1 MNFKETE
8 SKIYELVTNF
18 NMWLIKHYEDP
29 SSAKEY
35 YINNVIL
42 LAEQEVKDKIE
53 NLLKS
58 YVAGLPLP
66 EFKFKQLTSE
76 DYAIISNKLKLA
88 NELSSTDTDYERA
101 RTLILSNYQDYDLE
115 ELKQWTSD
123 NSLTAEYDRKVAFN
137 EEVKKYH
144 QHLQEFCKWSYLHP
158 TALALGGYS
167 TNYPLLKITLCY
179 EFYNAESRLKAFI
192 EEFKKMER
200 K

>member
-8 SKIYELVTNF
+8 FKINELVTNF

-35 YINNVIL
+35 YINNVTS
-42 LAEQEVKDKIE
+42 LAEEEVKDKIE

-58 YVAGLPLP
+58 YVAELPLP
-66 EFKFKQLTSE
+66 EFKFKQLTAE

-88 NELSSTDTDYERA
+88 NELSSTDTDYKRA
-101 RTLILSNYQDYDLE
+101 RTSILSNYQDYDLE

-123 NSLTAEYDRKVAFN
+123 NSLTAEYDYKVAFN

-144 QHLQEFCKWSYLHP
+144 QHLQEFCKWSYLQP

-179 EFYNAESRLKAFI
+179 EFYNAESRLKTFI
-192 EEFKKMER
+192 EELKKMER

>member
-35 YINNVIL
+35 YINNVIS
-42 LAEQEVKDKIE
+42 LAEEEVKDKIE

-58 YVAGLPLP
+58 YVAELPLP
-66 EFKFKQLTSE
+66 EFKFKKLTVE

-88 NELSSTDTDYERA
+88 NELSSTETDYKRA
-101 RTLILSNYQDYDLE
+101 RGIILSNYQDYDLE

-123 NSLTAEYDRKVAFN
+123 NSLTAEYDQKVAFN

-192 EEFKKMER
+192 EDFKKMER